1 MTDFFDKTLEG
12 KLTIDSNRTM
22 LNRLFFYIS
31 LKDMEDYRNVFP
43 SLKYNYISSTLSIH
57 EIVTIP
63 LNMEAILYRKASCE
77 CSCCLSG
84 NYKDYVCLE
93 QFQEYPNLIQMVK
106 HKFLLKNGNASEG
119 EEVINSDLDED
130 EQIEWDEMFIE
141 TEASRETMWQSSK
154 LVMTILII
162 C

>member
-1 MTDFFDKTLEG
+1 
-12 KLTIDSNRTM
+12 
-22 LNRLFFYIS
+22 
-31 LKDMEDYRNVFP
+31 
-43 SLKYNYISSTLSIH
+43 
-57 EIVTIP
+57 
-63 LNMEAILYRKASCE
+63 MEAILYRKASCE

-93 QFQEYPNLIQMVK
+93 QFQDYPNLIQMVK
-106 HKFLLKNGNASEG
+106 HKFTLKNGNASEG